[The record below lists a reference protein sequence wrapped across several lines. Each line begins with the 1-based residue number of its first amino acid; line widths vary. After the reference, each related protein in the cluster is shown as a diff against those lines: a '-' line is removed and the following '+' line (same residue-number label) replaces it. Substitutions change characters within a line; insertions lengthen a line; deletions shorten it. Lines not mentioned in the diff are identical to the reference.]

1 MIKLPCHIVRI
12 KAFAI
17 TCILLL
23 VFSCSEVIE
32 LKDNTEG
39 GQVIIY
45 GRISNSTQANEV
57 IISRARGA
65 SSAPLP
71 IEGAI
76 VKISDNTGAEEFLQE
91 TSPGHYALERSVIS
105 GQFGNSYR
113 LEADIGG
120 QIYSTEFQEL
130 MPILSQ
136 DEMRYEIGVER
147 DITSSGA
154 TVTDD
159 VVRVFVNSTLPDDLP
174 EEFYMRWEIE
184 EAYTVL
190 TAFFPIFWFP
200 RSAPPQDQCFI
211 VNKLGAD
218 EIYLLDGTEI
228 RRSELRNRE
237 LITRKIDRSFQN
249 KHYFNL
255 IQSRVSKENFDYWE
269 KIRTL
274 TITNG
279 SIFDQVV
286 GPLKG
291 NIKSTDPSEDVFG
304 FFEVVGIDTARL
316 LMTNNDIPVFFR
328 DPCVFQGD
336 LVLPLLTVPFD
347 CFECLIQRKIVDPEC
362 AFCSAVP
369 NNSPRPSYF

>member
-1 MIKLPCHIVRI
+1 MIKQINHILLTKI
-12 KAFAI
+12 FAI
-17 TCILLL
+17 SCFLLL
-23 VFSCSEVIE
+23 LFGCSEVIE

-45 GRISNSTQANEV
+45 GRISNSTEANEV

-76 VKISDNTGAEEFLQE
+76 VKISDNTGAEEYLQE
-91 TSPGHYALERSVIS
+91 TVPGHYALERSVVS

-120 QIYSTEFQEL
+120 QVYSTEFQEL
-130 MPILSQ
+130 MPILSE
-136 DEMRYEIGVER
+136 DEMNYEIGVER

-154 TVTDD
+154 TVTDE

-190 TAFFPIFWFP
+190 TAIFPTFWFP
-200 RSAPPQDQCFI
+200 TTAPPQRQCVI

-218 EIYLLDGTEI
+218 EIYLLDGTQI

-237 LITRKIDRSFQN
+237 LITRKIDRTFQN

-255 IQSRVSKENFDYWE
+255 IQSRVSEENYAYWE

-286 GPLKG
+286 GPIKG
-291 NIKSTDPSEDVFG
+291 NIKSTDPNEEVFG

-316 LMTNNDIPVFFR
+316 LMTNNDIPVFFP
-328 DPCVFQGD
+328 DPCKLLGD
-336 LVLPLLTVPFD
+336 RLAPLLTVPFD
-347 CFECLIQRKIVDPEC
+347 CFECLIQRKLIDPEC
-362 AFCSAVP
+362 AFCSAIP
-369 NNSPRPSYF
+369 NNTRKPSYF